1 MVAILSG
8 DTLSASVSGSG
19 CCVSCALVGLWFWC
33 FGGVFLLDCF
43 FFFFLQPCRAVSR
56 DAGCSSSYH
65 HRAAGGSEPL
75 QPWHSAGLGKL
86 CWRTGMHV
94 LYMFFPVVFY
104 SFCNPLTGWEDQLLV
119 SPLVSIDIM
128 AGRLFLLVPLSLWS
142 HVECSSFVHTWRYAL
157 FLHSPPSSWH
167 LQVVT
172 QTYSLDANLCLLRLY
187 QVLSFYANLIRH
199 KMTV

>member
-1 MVAILSG
+1 MLVAILSG
-8 DTLSASVSGSG
+8 DTFAFFRLRFWLLSLVRFGRVVVLVFWRSVFAWLLLLRLLA
-19 CCVSCALVGLWFWC
+19 ALSS
-33 FGGVFLLDCF
+33 
-43 FFFFLQPCRAVSR
+43 VSR

-94 LYMFFPVVFY
+94 LYMFFPSS
-104 SFCNPLTGWEDQLLV
+104 SFFNPLTGWEDQLLV

-128 AGRLFLLVPLSLWS
+128 AGWLFLLVPLSLWS

-157 FLHSPPSSWH
+157 FLHSPPSSWP
-167 LQVVT
+167 LQVAT

-187 QVLSFYANLIRH
+187 QVLSFYANLFRH